1 MTVSFLDNL
10 KRIQSSPVALQA
22 LGKLQRGL
30 EKESLR
36 VDQQGQLAQ
45 TAHPQT
51 LGSALCHPRITT
63 DYSESLL
70 EFITPVH
77 TCVSSC
83 LQALNDIHRF
93 TYASLNQ
100 SQEMLWQTS
109 MPCPLKDAEYI
120 PVAQYGSS
128 NVAKMKTVYRLGL
141 GLRYGRNMQAIS
153 GVHYNFS
160 LNDSFWSNYQRLC
173 GDTKALQDFKTEQ
186 YFGLIRN
193 FQRSAPIFAYLF
205 GASPALCKSF
215 VQDNQHNLQTLDDH
229 TLYSP
234 YATSLRMGDLGYQSS
249 AQQSLFVCYNSL
261 DNYISSIRKAIKVPH
276 SDYAAFGTH
285 DADGQWH
292 QLNTALL
299 QIENEFYS
307 IIRPKRVAASGE
319 APVNALARGGVEYI
333 EIRCID
339 INPYAANGI
348 DADTMRF
355 LDMLLLSCLIKPSEQ
370 LNDVDCKNNY
380 HNFKAVVSDGRDP
393 DLTLAIKDEKVP
405 FSTFANDVLDDLK
418 PIAEL
423 LDSLHANDVYSQ
435 CLEQQ
440 YAKVADSSKTPS
452 ATMLATMQN
461 ENLSFFE
468 FSQRQNQ
475 QWQQHFLAHPL
486 SDNDRNM
493 FFELAENSLAQQHAI
508 EQTDTQSFESYLE
521 NFYQQY

>member
-1 MTVSFLDNL
+1 MTSFLDNL
-10 KRIQSSPVALQA
+10 QRIQSSPVALQA
-22 LGKLQRGL
+22 FGKLQRGL

-36 VDQQGQLAQ
+36 VDQHGQLAQ

-83 LQALNDIHRF
+83 LQALNNIHRF
-93 TYASLNQ
+93 TYASLNKK
-100 SQEMLWQTS
+100 QEMLWQTS
-109 MPCPLKDAEYI
+109 MPCPLQSAEYI

-160 LNDSFWSNYQRLC
+160 LNDSFWTNYQRLC
-173 GDTKALQDFKTEQ
+173 ESSQSLQDFKTEQ

-215 VQDNQHNLQTLDDH
+215 VQDQEHKLQTLDEH

-261 DNYISSIRKAIKVPH
+261 ENYISSIRKAIKEPH
-276 SDYAAFGTH
+276 ADYETFGTH
-285 DADGQWH
+285 DSESNWH

-348 DADTMRF
+348 DSTTMRF
-355 LDMLLLSCLIKPSEQ
+355 LDMLLLQCLIKPSEQ
-370 LNDVDCKNNY
+370 LNDIDCKNNY
-380 HNFKAVVSDGRDP
+380 SNFKAVVSNGRNP
-393 DLTLAIKDEKVP
+393 SLTLDIKGEKVP
-405 FSTFANDVLDDLK
+405 FNSFATGILDELQ

-423 LDSLHANDVYSQ
+423 LDSLHANKVYSQ
-435 CLEQQ
+435 CLAEQ
-440 YAKVADSSKTPS
+440 YDKVADSSKTPS
-452 ATMLATMQN
+452 ATMLATMQD
-461 ENLSFFE
+461 EGLSFFE
-468 FSQRQNQ
+468 FSHRQNQ

-486 SDNDRNM
+486 SENDRNM
-493 FFELAENSLAQQHAI
+493 FFELAENSLAQQYAI
-508 EQTDTQSFESYLE
+508 EQTDTQSFESYLA